1 MALLNSIGR
10 NDMKIS
16 YGFVLMLLVTMLLS
30 GCNVILG
37 KEDQDLQQG
46 PAFRFVEM
54 LRDER
59 SLRGE
64 GFTEVAYSRS
74 PSTTLQQPV
83 GVYADQFRVYVV
95 DMATQ
100 PAVTGA
106 PRARI
111 FLFERGDR
119 KVTILNG
126 ASSALDEVRLLAPSG
141 IAVDAAGMLYVSD
154 SQQGRVF
161 GFDRN
166 GKRSMTI
173 GNLGELTKPAG
184 LAADHQRNRLY
195 VADTTAHQVKIFS
208 LTGDHIADIGASG
221 KSDEMFKFPVA
232 VALDRNGVLYVLDSQ
247 RKRVYSYD
255 PDGRFKRFIT
265 IAPARPGTAL
275 SLKGLAVDSLGRIFV
290 SDSVGNTILLFDQE
304 GVLLNVWGRT
314 GNRAGEFWN
323 PSGLYIDGHDTIYV
337 ADQTNGRIQVFQPL
351 K

>member
-1 MALLNSIGR
+1 MCSAEFIRRG
-10 NDMKIS
+10 DMKNLSVVFI
-16 YGFVLMLLVTMLLS
+16 LLVTILAS
-30 GCNVILG
+30 GCTVLLG

-64 GFTEVAYSRS
+64 GFTEVAFSK
-74 PSTTLQQPV
+74 PLSTALQQPV

-100 PAVTGA
+100 PSVTGT
-106 PRARI
+106 PRSRI

-141 IAVDAAGMLYVSD
+141 ITVDAAGVLLVSD
-154 SQQGRVF
+154 AQQGRVF

-166 GKRSMTI
+166 GKCSMII
-173 GNLGELTKPAG
+173 GKLGELARPAG
-184 LAADHQRNRLY
+184 LAADQQRNRLY

-208 LTGDHIADIGASG
+208 LSGDHISDIGAPG
-221 KSDEMFKFPVA
+221 KADETFKFPVA
-232 VALDRNGVLYVLDSQ
+232 VALDRGGVLYVLDSQ

-255 PDGRFKRFIT
+255 PDGKFKKFINV
-265 IAPARPGTAL
+265 AAAKPGVAL
-275 SLKGLAVDSLGRIFV
+275 NLKSIAVDSLGRIFV
-290 SDSVGNTILLFDQE
+290 VDSVGNTVLVFDQE
-304 GVLLNVWGRT
+304 GVLLSAWGRT
-314 GNRAGEFWN
+314 GNRAGEFLS
-323 PSGLYIDGHDTIYV
+323 PSGIYIDGHDTIYV
-337 ADQTNGRIQVFQPL
+337 ADQTNGRIQVFQPV